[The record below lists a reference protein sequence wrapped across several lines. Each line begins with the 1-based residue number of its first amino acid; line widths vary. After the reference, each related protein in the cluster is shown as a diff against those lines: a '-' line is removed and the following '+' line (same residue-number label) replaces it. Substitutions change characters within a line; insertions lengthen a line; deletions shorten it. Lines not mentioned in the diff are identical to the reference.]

1 MELRERLAMQLAQQQ
16 DEFTRLYRLSMDGK
30 ARIYDL
36 DFARGVI
43 RGIEMAMAWEELHRI
58 DRAKEGKVVNG

>member
-1 MELRERLAMQLAQQQ
+1 
-16 DEFTRLYRLSMDGK
+16 MDGK